1 MLTTHPPVR
10 GTRTIGALVAAF
22 AALLGACGD
31 SAAPLI
37 TGGTEGD
44 RTPPAV
50 AVVADNT
57 ASAPDSI
64 VSVRVTARDNL
75 GLRRVRVSATQRLP
89 AGRDTTFVGLDT
101 VFSSAVTDFSRV
113 VSFRVP
119 LGTPA
124 GTQVTVSGGAT
135 DGAGNSSNDASIRV
149 ATGNV
154 QPPRVSLTAP
164 LPGSL
169 FVIGKSGTI
178 AISASSR
185 LKVRLVGY
193 TASGAFTAADSTVF
207 REPLRDSVS
216 VLDTLTVPANAQ
228 NGVVTLVPFVVDSL
242 GQRAIGAPVSFAVQP
257 ITAVNSTPVVR
268 SGVTRR
274 VETQDTVRVSA
285 SDPTGIRVLGYE
297 VVDTATRRV
306 IVADSAILSGQL
318 TVAETTFT
326 FRLPVTSFPT
336 ALYVRAFATNM
347 AQRRAYTKLAS
358 GTDRVDSVLVV
369 AGLTRPLPNGGLV
382 ADGIYAPRHDR
393 LYLTNIDRNQLE
405 IFNLARQSFE
415 RAVVVGS
422 RPWGIVGWPRNRMGA
437 IGDTLLVANSGGT
450 NISYVRLGGDGSG
463 AEVFRYPLPNILA
476 YSITTELSSTTGLA
490 IQTRKVYDFSDRPQF
505 LAATCENRS
514 TGTDACG
521 EVKLVY
527 STTPTPGQSGPFP
540 KRGTVRWESLTT
552 CTSHFFF
559 EPGVGTDDRRADT
572 LEIVRF
578 AADPSYRLPRSC
590 EQPADS
596 TVLVPYQQ
604 TVTADD
610 GSEAIYS
617 TTVQVERLG
626 FRDTTF
632 VRNSG
637 NFARA
642 IIGEGGS
649 VLGSRA
655 IGYDANRGMRTSFER
670 LGRTW
675 RFETPV
681 TDLGVSPARDV
692 SDFIANTFSRVLGV
706 AVNFDGA
713 LSAIRGD
720 STYIIDPQLR
730 LQGLLPT
737 SGGPNAG
744 FDFHPLN
751 ATSGVVT
758 ADVSLRLAFSASMA
772 PQIEVFDTYC
782 YQKLGAIETRD
793 PMVGPIKASVRP
805 NGQIVLVGASARG
818 VVVIPLNR
826 TFTSGCTPSIRR

>member
-422 RPWGIVGWPRNRMGA
+422 RPWGIVPWPRTRAG
-437 IGDTLLVANSGGT
+437 
-450 NISYVRLGGDGSG
+450 VRATRSSWPTRAAPTSATCGSG
-463 AEVFRYPLPNILA
+463 ADGAGLEVYRYPLPNIIA
-476 YSITTELSSTTGLA
+476 YSVTSELSATTGEI

-505 LAATCENRS
+505 LAATCETGS
-514 TGTDACG
+514 TNGVNCG
-521 EVKLVY
+521 DVKLVY
-527 STTPTPGQSGPFP
+527 STTPTPGQTFQFP
-540 KRGTVRWESLTT
+540 NKGTVRWESLTS

-559 EPGVGTDDRRADT
+559 EQAMGTAIRRADT
-572 LEIVRF
+572 LEVERF
-578 AADPSYRLPRSC
+578 AAHPSYELPSTCR
-590 EQPADS
+590 QPAEM
-596 TVLVPYQQ
+596 VKLVPFTQ
-604 TVTADD
+604 TLTARD
-610 GSEAIYS
+610 GSTRS
-617 TTVQVERLG
+617 FSVEFDPDRLA

-642 IIGEGGS
+642 ILGEGGS

-655 IGYDANRGMRTSFER
+655 VGFTADAGLQTQIQ
-670 LGRTW
+670 LGGTNW
-675 RFETPV
+675 TFATPAI
-681 TDLGVSPARDV
+681 DAGVSRPRDV
-692 SDFIANTFSRVLGV
+692 SDFIANTFSTVKGV
-706 AVNFDGA
+706 AINFDGA

-720 STYIIDPQLR
+720 STYLIDPNLR
-730 LQGLLPT
+730 LQGLLQT
-737 SGGPNAG
+737 TGGPSAG
-744 FDFHPLN
+744 FDFHPQN
-751 ATSGVVT
+751 AGSGSST
-758 ADVSLRLAFSASMA
+758 TDVSRRLSFSASMT
-772 PQIEVFDTYC
+772 PQVEVYDTYC
-782 YQKLGAIETRD
+782 YQKLGTLEVRD
-793 PMVGPIKASVRP
+793 PIIGPIKASLRS

-818 VVVIPLNR
+818 VVVIPLER
-826 TFTSGCTPSIRR
+826 QFTSGCTPR